1 MKAMA
6 EKYERTIEEED
17 ELLDQ
22 LKTCEVMMRAIL
34 EHTYQHGLQRHKLM
48 MEDILIAVFNISGE
62 LRTELIHV
70 QFEQAWLSCQMKHA
84 DIR

>member
-1 MKAMA
+1 MKALA

-22 LKTCEVMMRAIL
+22 LKTCDILIRVIL
-34 EHTYQHGLQRHKLM
+34 EHTYQHGLQRHKMM

-70 QFEQAWLSCQMKHA
+70 QFEKAWLSCEMKHLEA
-84 DIR
+84 R